1 MTTTREIIR
10 KLHNEGEAVIFV
22 DGARWFLSVEPFDI
36 LVETPTGDFSITHA
50 IELSEELEGHTVT
63 MEG

>member
-1 MTTTREIIR
+1 MSITREIIR
-10 KLHNEGEAVIFV
+10 RLNSEGEATILV

-50 IELSEELEGHTVT
+50 VELSEELDGRTVT